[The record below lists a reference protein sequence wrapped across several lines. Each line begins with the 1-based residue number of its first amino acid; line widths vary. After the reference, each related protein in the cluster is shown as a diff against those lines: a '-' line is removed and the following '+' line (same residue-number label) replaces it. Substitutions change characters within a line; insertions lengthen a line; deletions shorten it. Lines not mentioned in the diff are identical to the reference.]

1 MANELVIK
9 TQEDL
14 VGYANNF
21 IKQNNII
28 VSKNYNVSNAM
39 VSLFNNVLSVK
50 DKNGKM
56 ALETCTPMSIQ
67 NAIAECINK
76 ELTPS
81 KNQTYFIPYGNELK
95 SQDSYFGN
103 SKRARDVAG
112 VDIHSKV
119 VREGDKIDAEMRA
132 NGTMLIRHKPN
143 LLCLDKPIIMAY
155 AVASDMNTG
164 EVIDSDIMSMTEI
177 KKSWAKSRSGG
188 AVSKEFPH
196 EMARRTVTNRLAKHI
211 INTSDDSRKVYITD
225 IDGKRIEVGSYDEL
239 PVEEGFVDTNY
250 TINTLE
256 QDAFEKEPFNPEGDE
271 LVVTAN
277 VLTLDPITP
286 TAEVPD
292 GAVEINYNLVKGGIN
307 KDKFKVIP
315 NTYNKS
321 SYTCMAVVLND
332 EGWALINGENN

>member
-1 MANELVIK
+1 MANELVIR

-14 VGYANNF
+14 VGYAQNF

-28 VSKNYNVSNAM
+28 VSKNYNVPNAM
-39 VSLFNNVLSVK
+39 ISLFNNVLSTK

-56 ALETCTPMSIQ
+56 ALETCTQMSIQ
-67 NAIAECINK
+67 NAIAECIHK

-81 KNQTYFIPYGNELK
+81 KNQTYFIAYGNELK

-119 VREGDKIDAEMRA
+119 VREGDKIDADMRA
-132 NGTMLIRHKPN
+132 NGTMIIRHKPN

-155 AVASDMNTG
+155 AVASNTDTG
-164 EVIDSDIMSMTEI
+164 EVVDSDIMSITEI
-177 KKSWAKSRSGG
+177 RKSWAKSKNGG
-188 AVSKEFPH
+188 SVSKEFPH

-211 INTSDDSRKVYITD
+211 INTSDDSKKVYITD
-225 IDGKRIEVGSYDEL
+225 IDGRRIEVNSYDDL
-239 PVEEGFVDTNY
+239 PVEEGVVTTDY

-256 QDAFEKEPFNPEGDE
+256 QDAFENEPFNPEGDE
-271 LVVTAN
+271 YVVTSD
-277 VLTLDPITP
+277 VLNLDPIVVSVD
-286 TAEVPD
+286 VPED
-292 GAVEINYNLVKGGIN
+292 AVEIDYNLVKGGAN

-315 NTYNKS
+315 NTFNKS
-321 SYTCMAVVLND
+321 TYTCKAVVLND
-332 EGWALINGENN
+332 EGRALISGENN

>member
-9 TQEDL
+9 SQEDL
-14 VGYANNF
+14 VGYAQNF

-28 VSKNYNVSNAM
+28 VSKNYNVPNAM
-39 VSLFNNVLSVK
+39 ISLFNNVLSVK
-50 DKNGKM
+50 DKNNRM

-67 NAIAECINK
+67 NAIAECIHK

-81 KNQTYFIPYGNELK
+81 KNQTYFIVYGNELK

-103 SKRARDVAG
+103 TKRARDVAG

-119 VREGDKIDAEMRA
+119 VREGDKIDSDVRA
-132 NGTMLIRHKPN
+132 DGTMIIRHKPN

-155 AVASDMNTG
+155 AVASDSVTG

-177 KKSWAKSRSGG
+177 KKSWAKSKNGG
-188 AVSKEFPH
+188 SVSKEFPH

-211 INTSDDSRKVYITD
+211 INTSDDSRKVFITD
-225 IDGKRIEVGSYDEL
+225 IDGKRIGVSSYDEL
-239 PVEEGFVDTNY
+239 PAEEGIVATDY

-271 LVVTAN
+271 FVVTGD
-277 VLTLDPITP
+277 VLTLDPISVSVD
-286 TAEVPD
+286 VPD
-292 GAVEINYNLVKGGIN
+292 DAIEIDYNLVKGGAN
-307 KDKFKVIP
+307 KDKFKVVP
-315 NTYNKS
+315 NTFNKS
-321 SYTCMAVVLND
+321 TYTCKAVVLNN
-332 EGWALINGENN
+332 EGFKLINGEE